1 MRGRESVVLRKAAAV
16 AQGCARAL
24 DGSLRQPPP
33 SKMLSYCR
41 PGIRSLSTGYGAEIW
56 RSDDSGKGYE
66 GESRRSLWNSRSRSM
81 TLVAAGAFSLSF
93 AASMMSV
100 ASAKERVDDKY
111 APREVVLYQYD
122 ACPFCNKVKAF
133 LDYHDIPYKV
143 VEVNPLGKK
152 EIKWSEYKKVPV
164 LVVDGEQLNDS
175 TEIISTLQRRI
186 YGDSMDATSSDLES
200 DEEEKW
206 RRWVDNHLVHLLSP
220 NIYRT
225 PKEALEAFDYLTT
238 NGNFSTME
246 RMTGKYVGAAAM
258 FFIGK
263 RLKKRHNITDERT
276 SLYEAAEEWVKALD
290 NRTFMGGSKP
300 NLADLAVFGVL
311 RPIRHLQTGEDMIA
325 FTHIGQ
331 WYSNMEEAV
340 GPSSRLRD
348 EPLLTTL
355 DKPMNV

>member
-1 MRGRESVVLRKAAAV
+1 
-16 AQGCARAL
+16 
-24 DGSLRQPPP
+24 
-33 SKMLSYCR
+33 
-41 PGIRSLSTGYGAEIW
+41 
-56 RSDDSGKGYE
+56 
-66 GESRRSLWNSRSRSM
+66 M
-81 TLVAAGAFSLSF
+81 TFVAAGAFSLSF

-143 VEVNPLGKK
+143 VEVNPVGKK
-152 EIKWSEYKKVPV
+152 EIKWSDYKKVPV

-175 TEIISTLQRRI
+175 TEIISTLQQRI
-186 YGDSMDATSSDLES
+186 HGDSTDATSSAS

-238 NGNFSTME
+238 SGNFSTME
-246 RMTGKYVGAAAM
+246 RVTGKYIGATAM

-263 RLKKRHNITDERT
+263 RLKKRHNITDERA

-311 RPIRHLQTGEDMIA
+311 RPIQHLQTGKDMTA
-325 FTHIGQ
+325 STHIGK

-340 GPSSRLRD
+340 GPSSRLQD
-348 EPLLTTL
+348 KPLRTTL

>member
-1 MRGRESVVLRKAAAV
+1 
-16 AQGCARAL
+16 
-24 DGSLRQPPP
+24 
-33 SKMLSYCR
+33 MLVFYC
-41 PGIRSLSTGYGAEIW
+41 G
-56 RSDDSGKGYE
+56 DD
-66 GESRRSLWNSRSRSM
+66 
-81 TLVAAGAFSLSF
+81 
-93 AASMMSV
+93 
-100 ASAKERVDDKY
+100 
-111 APREVVLYQYD
+111 
-122 ACPFCNKVKAF
+122 
-133 LDYHDIPYKV
+133 H
-143 VEVNPLGKK
+143 
-152 EIKWSEYKKVPV
+152 
-164 LVVDGEQLNDS
+164 
-175 TEIISTLQRRI
+175 
-186 YGDSMDATSSDLES
+186 
-200 DEEEKW
+200 
-206 RRWVDNHLVHLLSP
+206 RWVDNHLVHLLSP

-331 WYSNMEEAV
+331 WYSNMEDAV
-340 GPSSRLRD
+340 GSSSRLRD